1 MIVKCWKL
9 FVVGCPQTEINTS
22 LLMMVNRTYIQI
34 SLCQAFPPPHLSEHP
49 WELAIMEFL
58 GDWTDDVPSLS
69 MIGKGTMGPYP

>member
-34 SLCQAFPPPHLSEHP
+34 SLCQAFSPHLSEHP